1 MSTIT
6 NQTQLE
12 NHKMLV
18 RKWVEDS
25 DAGEKDFV
33 DKYADPEIIVH
44 YPGGV
49 EVRGIDELN
58 KSSKNFQIGFP
69 DGNHKVELQVA
80 ENDLVTTRITI
91 TGTHLGEFMGVP
103 ATGNK
108 LEMTM
113 IEICRFKNGKLIEVW
128 IEFDSKAID
137 KVLTNQL
144 NNS

>member
-6 NQTQLE
+6 NQSQIE
-12 NHKMLV
+12 INKEV
-18 RKWVEDS
+18 VKKWAEALDT
-25 DAGEKDFV
+25 GEIDFV
-33 DKYADPEIIVH
+33 GKYADPDIIVH
-44 YPGGV
+44 YPGGIDLH
-49 EVRGIDELN
+49 GIDEMN

-80 ENDLVTTRITI
+80 ENDMVTTRITI

-113 IEICRFKNGKLIEVW
+113 IEICRFQNGKIIEAW
-128 IEFDSKAID
+128 IEFDSKAFD
-137 KVLTNQL
+137 KVLTSQK
-144 NNS
+144 